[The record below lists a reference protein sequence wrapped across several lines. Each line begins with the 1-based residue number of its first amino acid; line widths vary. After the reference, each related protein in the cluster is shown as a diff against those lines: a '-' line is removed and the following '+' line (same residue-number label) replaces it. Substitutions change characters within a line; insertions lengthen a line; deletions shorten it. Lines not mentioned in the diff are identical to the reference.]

1 MDKFLDF
8 VLDNFGVIVMTAFAA
23 GFIYG
28 LFSVGA
34 SQNEAAKKHRAETQR
49 LTEAC
54 YSQGMVLIDTDAG
67 QRCADPRS
75 LVKVK

>member
-1 MDKFLDF
+1 MDKFLEVLADYTGIIF
-8 VLDNFGVIVMTAFAA
+8 VLVFGAL
-23 GFIYG
+23 FIYAFYN
-28 LFSVGA
+28 LINSA
-34 SQNEAAKKHRAETQR
+34 NEAEDKRQAETRQ

>member
-1 MDKFLDF
+1 MDKFLEF
-8 VLDNFGVIVMTAFAA
+8 LVDNIGTIFMIVFGAL
-23 GFIYG
+23 FIYG
-28 LFSVGA
+28 FYNLINSA
-34 SQNEAAKKHRAETQR
+34 NEAADKRQAETQR